1 MLLCKSP
8 QLVRQSGLECVPV
21 DLDARKP
28 RVQVILV
35 ICSQLRRNVDPQ
47 PPEDGEPLVPDVLAV
62 GAAHNIVDGV
72 VAGRKDKQVLTVRPQ
87 HHLQLAQGNARENGF
102 LVLGF
107 ADRELVAA
115 DGARR
120 AYATLRVQI

>member
-1 MLLCKSP
+1 M
-8 QLVRQSGLECVPV
+8 
-21 DLDARKP
+21 DLDAHKP
-28 RVQVILV
+28 RKHVQFVV
-35 ICSQLRRNVDPQ
+35 GSQLRRNVDPQ
-47 PPEDGEPLVPDVLAV
+47 PLEEGEPLVPDVLAV

-72 VAGRKDKQVLTVRPQ
+72 VAGRKDKQVLTVMPQ